1 MAAAGG
7 DGLRRRHRRLA
18 LGLVSVEDM
27 LAAIANPAPATIAA
41 MFVLSAALVRTGAL
55 EGAIAAL
62 GTLAARRPVI
72 AVGGFFVA
80 AATASAF
87 MNNTPVV
94 MVLIPVVIGLA
105 RQIGAAPSRL
115 LMPLSFMVILGG
127 TCTLIGTST
136 NLLVDGLARDL
147 GLAPF
152 GLFEIAPVGLLVA
165 LVGGGFLAIAAPRL
179 LPESGPVTEGTKTPR
194 AWLAEL
200 FIPAGSPFIGT
211 ARDCRWCPPSWRRT
225 GG

>member
-1 MAAAGG
+1 VLVDLGPAAPFAA
-7 DGLRRRHRRLA
+7 LA
-18 LGLVSVEDM
+18 LLAAIFVLFVLEWRPPEVTAFAGATVALAIGLVSVEDM

-41 MFVLSAALVRTGAL
+41 MFVLIISAALVRTGAL

-105 RQIGAAPSRL
+105 RQIGTAPSRL

-165 LVGGGFLAIAAPRL
+165 LVGGALLAVAAPRL
-179 LPESGPVTEGTKTPR
+179 LPESGPVTEGTKAPR
-194 AWLAEL
+194 A
-200 FIPAGSPFIGT
+200 
-211 ARDCRWCPPSWRRT
+211 
-225 GG
+225 